1 MIVIS
6 ARHLL
11 LDIALCLGSLQ
22 KPFSCCPHPYIFCLN
37 ENERENIYNID
48 RGFDNRKV
56 RASFPYRMLKKLIK
70 VVILCQSVLRII
82 PNISKIITTAG
93 THFKY
98 K

>member
-56 RASFPYRMLKKLIK
+56 RASFPYRMCKKTNKSSNLVSECSPNNTKHIK
-70 VVILCQSVLRII
+70 DHYYCRNS
-82 PNISKIITTAG
+82 
-93 THFKY
+93 F
-98 K
+98 